1 MNNEVDITAKK
12 IIEYMLETK
21 SSIRATAKHF
31 GCSKT
36 LIWSRINEYKGEN
49 KQDIQEQLEINKNS
63 SKFKKKDV

>member
-1 MNNEVDITAKK
+1 MNNEVELTAKE

-36 LIWSRINEYKGEN
+36 LIWSRINEYKGDNKEKIENQLKEN
-49 KQDIQEQLEINKNS
+49 KNN
-63 SKFKKKDV
+63 SKFKKKD